1 MIRLLILTLMS
12 LCLFTVKAAVE
23 LTGGAYP
30 PVEIEAASST
40 GLNNVWVVYSVKGM
54 KATYKANS
62 PTAKVVWM
70 KYSSMGGGYA
80 EEITKGIERN
90 GGNVTLTSL
99 ESNMGYIVEED
110 NRRYCFWIADYS
122 TAPFRAESIEVAAM
136 GCETAELAVKGTGA
150 RMDYYSVTGRSMEI
164 DRAITVA
171 YRTLEYSSDNSRWEQ
186 VETVE
191 QFSYLHDRLTVASP
205 LCDTRF
211 TLSGDRFLTAWGLS
225 ESIESASA
233 NATAVAAQDSATQN
247 RRESDNEQS
256 TGNDDLGG
264 SAPAE
269 IEFSAEVTDAAIF
282 TEWQIASDPEFN
294 LITIRVNDPVMTYT
308 FHDSGTTYVR
318 FECANADGSC
328 SYTGQTYRVNIGDS
342 DIKCPNAFSP
352 GASEGVNDEW
362 RVSYKSIIS
371 FDCHIFNRQG
381 KQMAHLTDP
390 SQGWNGKSGGKL
402 VPPGVYYY
410 VITAKG
416 ADGRDYKLS
425 GDINVVGFK

>member
-1 MIRLLILTLMS
+1 MNRLLLLTL
-12 LCLFTVKAAVE
+12 LLFTLLPVKAAVE

-30 PVEIEAASST
+30 PVAIEAASST
-40 GLNNVWVVYSVKGM
+40 GLNNVWMVYSVKGM
-54 KATYKANS
+54 KAVYRANT

-80 EEITKGIERN
+80 EEITGNIERN
-90 GGNVTLTSL
+90 GAEVTLTSL

-110 NRRYCFWIADYS
+110 NRRYCFWVADYS
-122 TAPFRAESIEVAAM
+122 TAPFRAESIEVEAM
-136 GCETAELAVKGTGA
+136 GCETTELAVKGTGA
-150 RMDYYSVTGRSMEI
+150 KIDFYSVTGRSVEI
-164 DRAITVA
+164 DRGITVA

-186 VETVE
+186 VETAE
-191 QFSYLHDRLTVASP
+191 QFSYLHNKLTVASP

-225 ESIESASA
+225 ESVESASA
-233 NATAVAAQDSATQN
+233 TAVAVAAQDSATQN

-256 TGNDDLGG
+256 TATDELGG

-269 IEFSAEVTDAAIF
+269 IEFTAEVTDAAIF
-282 TEWQIASDPEFN
+282 TEWQIASDPDFN
-294 LITIRVNDPVMTYT
+294 LINIRVNDPVMTYT
-308 FHDSGTTYVR
+308 FHNSGTTYVR

-328 SYTGQTYRVNIGDS
+328 SYTGQTYRVNIGSS
-342 DIKCPNAFSP
+342 DLKCPNAFSP

-362 RVSYKSIIS
+362 RVSYKSIVS

-425 GDINVVGFK
+425 GDINIVSFK